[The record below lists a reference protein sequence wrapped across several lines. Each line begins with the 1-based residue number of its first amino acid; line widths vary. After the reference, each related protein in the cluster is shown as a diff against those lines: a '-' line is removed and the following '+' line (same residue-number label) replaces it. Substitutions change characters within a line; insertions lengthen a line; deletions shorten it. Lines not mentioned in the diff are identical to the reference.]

1 MAASSF
7 TACASA
13 GAFSHIHRRTVRTET
28 LPVVEHGTTV
38 AASPTFTA
46 IGALIEGIAQL
57 GRHPEYALYIVVVCM
72 ILCCACSAVA
82 RWRLMSQPFPE
93 NVGGRVTKLK
103 TVADFEAL
111 VAAAAA
117 RGQLVVVDAYATWCP
132 PCRVAAPAFA
142 RMSEKYDA
150 RFAKV
155 DVDEASE
162 LQALLRVSVL
172 PTFKIFR
179 PAAPAFRAARDGDG
193 VKGVKV
199 PAAAPPE
206 EVASVRG
213 WDPKALARAF
223 LAHGVDQIEE
233 HELLAQ
239 SAQPDPEA
247 GETARLVCDGDA
259 CERPRK

>member
-1 MAASSF
+1 
-7 TACASA
+7 
-13 GAFSHIHRRTVRTET
+13 
-28 LPVVEHGTTV
+28 
-38 AASPTFTA
+38 
-46 IGALIEGIAQL
+46 
-57 GRHPEYALYIVVVCM
+57 
-72 ILCCACSAVA
+72 
-82 RWRLMSQPFPE
+82 MSQPFPE

-199 PAAAPPE
+199 PAAAPRGAGPS
-206 EVASVRG
+206 ARG
-213 WDPKALARAF
+213 WPVAMGWEACYAR
-223 LAHGVDQIEE
+223 
-233 HELLAQ
+233 
-239 SAQPDPEA
+239 
-247 GETARLVCDGDA
+247 R
-259 CERPRK
+259 R

>member
-1 MAASSF
+1 
-7 TACASA
+7 
-13 GAFSHIHRRTVRTET
+13 
-28 LPVVEHGTTV
+28 
-38 AASPTFTA
+38 
-46 IGALIEGIAQL
+46 
-57 GRHPEYALYIVVVCM
+57 M

-199 PAAAPPE
+199 PSAAPPE

>member
-1 MAASSF
+1 
-7 TACASA
+7 
-13 GAFSHIHRRTVRTET
+13 
-28 LPVVEHGTTV
+28 
-38 AASPTFTA
+38 
-46 IGALIEGIAQL
+46 
-57 GRHPEYALYIVVVCM
+57 M
-72 ILCCACSAVA
+72 ILCCACSAIA

-117 RGQLVVVDAYATWCP
+117 RGQLVVVDAYATCP

-199 PAAAPPE
+199 PSAAPPE

-247 GETARLVCDGDA
+247 GETRASSATATRARRAAQKSGRVCA
-259 CERPRK
+259 LSVSTSRQ